1 MHTFSDKYI
10 SMKGGLKIGI
20 VRKYIIGSRNLD
32 PPDQDSPVG

>member
-20 VRKYIIGSRNLD
+20 VRKYISIGRK
-32 PPDQDSPVG
+32 